1 MGGVNPNLKMTTVQ
15 GEIQVGIKKTEPLF
29 LINSD
34 VDQNDKYSGRANF
47 FRGQGA
53 KGLSGHLRRV
63 ISLQEGR
70 RF

>member
-1 MGGVNPNLKMTTVQ
+1 MDTYDLV
-15 GEIQVGIKKTEPLF
+15 
-29 LINSD
+29 
-34 VDQNDKYSGRANF
+34 SGRANF

-53 KGLSGHLRRV
+53 IGLSGHLRRV